1 MTSRP
6 CGLQRLLLGALLA
19 AVWAFGATAPDNT
32 ASAAK
37 GDSYVRA
44 QGPWLYDSEGR
55 VVMLRGV
62 NLAESCKYPPFLP
75 WQTKDDVLALKDLGF
90 NCVRYLIVWEA
101 VEPEPGEYDDAYLD
115 EVAERLEWCREAGL
129 KVILDMHQD
138 LYSRKYGGDGA
149 PQWACLDDDIPFE
162 PVGQVWFMSYFAP
175 AVTRV
180 FRNFW
185 TNQPGPGEVG
195 VQDRFIAMWQH
206 VANRFSGDT
215 NIIGYDILNEGWY
228 GEYAYQL
235 IPALAAAVEPVL
247 GPEAAAQVLG
257 MLSDPENAGAGLVQV
272 ILDLMAED
280 ALFDVFDAASGPAQE
295 FEQTLLQPFYDRT
308 IAAIRAVDPNHAVFV
323 EPASGA
329 WSGTRFLSALEVPK
343 DAADEPF
350 SNVVFAPHFYDFSV
364 DFGFPYTATAAYL
377 QQCLAR
383 AQAAGDR
390 MGVPTWFGEWGAW
403 GIPGVP
409 EEVAQRQLLVRH
421 HADAFDALLCG
432 WAYWQYGADFLSS
445 PFMPL
450 LSRPYAQV
458 IAGTPTAMH
467 VTESALELE
476 FAPQER
482 RGETIIWAPPSL
494 DADCAVT
501 FAGKG
506 HAKIRRDASGSFHIF
521 CTPHSDPCTV
531 TVSY

>member
-1 MTSRP
+1 MTGRL
-6 CGLQRLLLGALLA
+6 GKLRGLLLCALA
-19 AVWAFGATAPDNT
+19 VAVWALGTTAPARAG
-32 ASAAK
+32 ASKRDGYA
-37 GDSYVRA
+37 RT
-44 QGPWLYDSEGR
+44 QGRWLYDREGR
-55 VVMLRGV
+55 VLMLRGV

-75 WQTKDDVLALKDLGF
+75 WQTEEDVLALKDLGF

-115 EVAERLEWCREAGL
+115 EVAERLSWCKDAGL

-149 PQWACLDDDIPFE
+149 PEWACLDDDIPFE
-162 PVGQVWFMSYFAP
+162 PVGEVWFMSYFAP

-206 VANRFSGDT
+206 VANRFADDT

-257 MLSDPENAGAGLVQV
+257 MLTDPEHAGAGLVQV
-272 ILDLMAED
+272 VLDLMAQD

-308 IAAIRAVDPNHAVFV
+308 VAAIREVDPNHTVFV

-343 DAADEPF
+343 DGEDEPF
-350 SNVVFAPHFYDFSV
+350 PNVVFAPHFYDFSV
-364 DFGFPYTATAAYL
+364 DFGFPYTATASYL
-377 QQCLAR
+377 QECLAR

-390 MGVPTWFGEWGAW
+390 MGVPTWFGEWGVW
-403 GIPGVP
+403 GIPGMP
-409 EEVAQRQLLVRH
+409 DEVAQRGLLVRH
-421 HADAFDALLCG
+421 HVDAFDALLCG
-432 WAYWQYGADFLSS
+432 WAYWQYGADFLES

-450 LSRPYAQV
+450 LSRPYAQM
-458 IAGTPTAMH
+458 IAGIPTAMQ
-467 VTESALELE
+467 VTESMLELE
-476 FAPQER
+476 FTPQER
-482 RGETIIWAPPSL
+482 RGETIIWVPPSL
-494 DADCAVT
+494 NADCEVT

-506 HAKIRRDASGSFHIF
+506 HAKIRRDAGGSFHII
-521 CTPHSDPCTV
+521 CTPHSDTCTV